1 MAKSVA
7 LLLAFLGFS
16 LFEVGTGNAFLRIKT
31 NADSGHVNSDNLER
45 TLLDEIEGQIGNA
58 NIRGRLARL
67 ESTLHPM
74 FLSLPKN
81 QHGNLDHGTVRYA
94 LHRLFV
100 QRHGWYIKGLDNA
113 GQSWNQSSHAEIL
126 KDQAADFVQSVFE
139 HRLGDKGLNLH
150 ELAVL
155 GATLEHL
162 IHDESEE
169 RLNKAYAAARH
180 DTNAS
185 MTFEQASEITY
196 AYMKLFILGE
206 EIGATTTNNRMS
218 QIYPG
223 WQDTKD
229 FAKAILKDTANEQ
242 RREGARDPWSNL
254 DFNVVS
260 KSVEEISEQ
269 YGRFQDGECRAMKN
283 DLIKLGDR
291 NIGRVPLSEFYRP
304 ALEGKSWQFMESVD
318 YLRSLGALDE
328 TDPSLPSVI
337 VPNYVGSQSNC
348 VVSTSYYSVCCID
361 ECEGLTS
368 QLEKE
373 FASPEAD
380 PKEVLSVVAG
390 LSSSTVTGPRDLSA
404 PLIRRLE
411 DIAEGHH
418 GSVPLHGRLFA
429 QWMHHA
435 FPRECPFPHVA
446 GTTNPQAASEWIE
459 QRGTA
464 RATKQEMQ
472 KVNDAWAGAAVQ
484 EDDELT
490 HWTHEEELLV
500 PRAASRNSGSSLW
513 GGVRNIMFLSALAAV
528 AVRAVSTTGTAST
541 TLYGGFD
548 GKAGKLV

>member
-1 MAKSVA
+1 V
-7 LLLAFLGFS
+7 
-16 LFEVGTGNAFLRIKT
+16 
-31 NADSGHVNSDNLER
+31 NADNIER
-45 TLLDEIEGQIGNA
+45 TLLEEIEGQVGSVS
-58 NIRGRLARL
+58 IRGRLARL
-67 ESTLHPM
+67 EASLHPM

-81 QHGNLDHGTVRYA
+81 EHGNLDHGTVRYA

-113 GQSWNQSSHAEIL
+113 GQSWNESSHAEIL
-126 KDQAADFVQSVFE
+126 KDQAADLVQSVFE

-155 GATLEHL
+155 GSTLEHL
-162 IHDESEE
+162 IHDESDE
-169 RLNKAYAAARH
+169 RLSRAYEISRH
-180 DTNAS
+180 TTNAT
-185 MTFEQASEITY
+185 MTFDQASEVAY
-196 AYMKLFILGE
+196 AYMKLFILGD
-206 EIGATTTNNRMS
+206 EIGSTTSNARMNA
-218 QIYPG
+218 IYPG
-223 WQDTKD
+223 WQDTKN
-229 FAKAILKDTANEQ
+229 FAKDILKDTANQ
-242 RREGARDPWSNL
+242 YADAATSNVQF
-254 DFNVVS
+254 DVVS
-260 KSVEEISEQ
+260 KAVEEIAEQ
-269 YGRFQDGECRAMKN
+269 YGRFQDGECRTMKN

-328 TDPSLPSVI
+328 TDPDLPSVI

-348 VVSTSYYSVCCID
+348 VVSTSYYAVCCID

-380 PKEVLSVVAG
+380 PKEVLGVVSG
-390 LSSSTVTGPRDLSA
+390 LSSSTVTGPRELSA
-404 PLIRRLE
+404 PLVRRLE

-418 GSVPLHGRLFA
+418 GTVPLHGRLFA

-459 QRGTA
+459 QAGTA
-464 RATKQEMQ
+464 RASQKEMK
-472 KVNDAWAGAAVQ
+472 KVTAAIEAAGGAL
-484 EDDELT
+484 EDEELT

-500 PRAASRNSGSSLW
+500 PRAAPRRAESSLW
-513 GGVRNIMFLSALAAV
+513 GGLRNVMFLSALV
-528 AVRAVSTTGTAST
+528 AVGVGAASTTGKAQT
-541 TLYGGFD
+541 TLYGGSD

>member
-1 MAKSVA
+1 
-7 LLLAFLGFS
+7 
-16 LFEVGTGNAFLRIKT
+16 
-31 NADSGHVNSDNLER
+31 
-45 TLLDEIEGQIGNA
+45 
-58 NIRGRLARL
+58 
-67 ESTLHPM
+67 
-74 FLSLPKN
+74 
-81 QHGNLDHGTVRYA
+81 
-94 LHRLFV
+94 
-100 QRHGWYIKGLDNA
+100 
-113 GQSWNQSSHAEIL
+113 
-126 KDQAADFVQSVFE
+126 
-139 HRLGDKGLNLH
+139 LH

-162 IHDESEE
+162 IHDESVE
-169 RLNKAYAAARH
+169 RLEKAYAVTRH
-180 DTNAS
+180 DTNSS
-185 MTFEQASEITY
+185 MTLEQASEITY
-196 AYMKLFILGE
+196 AFMKLFILGD
-206 EIGATTTNNRMS
+206 EIGATTSNSRMS

-223 WQDTKD
+223 WKDTKD
-229 FAKAILKDTANEQ
+229 FAKDILKDTMNEE
-242 RREGARDPWSNL
+242 RREGSRDPWSNL
-254 DFNVVS
+254 DFNVIT

-283 DLIKLGDR
+283 DLIELGDR
-291 NIGRVPLSEFYRP
+291 NIGRVPLSEFYKP
-304 ALEGKSWQFMESVD
+304 ALEGKSWQFMESVE

-328 TDPSLPSVI
+328 TDPNLPSVI

-418 GSVPLHGRLFA
+418 GTVPLHGRLFA

-446 GTTNPQAASEWIE
+446 GTTNPQAASDWIE
-459 QRGTA
+459 QAGTA
-464 RATKQEMQ
+464 RATKSEMQ
-472 KVNDAWAGAAVQ
+472 KITAAWQAAGPV
-484 EDDELT
+484 EDEELT

-500 PRAASRNSGSSLW
+500 PRAAPRAAASSLW
-513 GGVRNIMFLSALAAV
+513 GGLRNVMFVSALV
-528 AVRAVSTTGTAST
+528 AVGVRSVSTTGKAST